1 MRNIVTLVGLGML
14 CVSFAG
20 CKVSKTQDAKLPKVE
35 VKTTEGQLPAYN
47 IQGPN
52 VQIGE
57 KTHTFKTPTI
67 HVTTP
72 NH

>member
-1 MRNIVTLVGLGML
+1 MRTFFNIIGLGVACS
-14 CVSFAG
+14 CVAG

-52 VQIGE
+52 VQVGE